1 VRRFLSAVVVQ
12 CLAASTVLAADFS
25 DTELRWLSGI
35 WPVVSH
41 ARAAKLPLD
50 IVVQP
55 QPTPGLTPLGM
66 AFVDGRC
73 KLVLSMR
80 GNAKAQAT
88 LDRIE
93 PALLDV
99 ALELMAAHELGHCH
113 RYLQDAFDMLPAG
126 FTAAQPPAE
135 LDPDLH
141 AAYLAMKATRREE
154 AYGDLVGLAWTK
166 QQHPQRYAAV
176 YAWLLAERSHEVIQ
190 GTDHDTRAWL
200 RLNVD
205 GLRLGADGHPLDE
218 ASLFDAVDAA
228 WLQGL
233 DADE

>member
-1 VRRFLSAVVVQ
+1 MRRFLSAVVLY
-12 CLAASTVLAADFS
+12 CLAAGTVLAADFT
-25 DTELRWLSGI
+25 DTEHRWLSGI
-35 WPVVSH
+35 WPVVTY
-41 ARAAKLPLD
+41 ARANKMPLD

-88 LDRIE
+88 LDRID
-93 PALLDV
+93 PKLLDI

-113 RYLQDAFDMLPAG
+113 RYLQAAFDVLPAG
-126 FTAAQPPAE
+126 FTATQPPAA
-135 LDPDLH
+135 LDPDLR

-166 QQHPQRYAAV
+166 QHHPQRYAAV
-176 YAWLLAERSHEVIQ
+176 HAWLLAERSHEVIQ
-190 GTDHDTRAWL
+190 GSDHDTRAWL
-200 RLNVD
+200 RLATD
-205 GLRLGADGHPLDE
+205 SRALDA
-218 ASLFDAVDAA
+218 ASIFDAVEAP